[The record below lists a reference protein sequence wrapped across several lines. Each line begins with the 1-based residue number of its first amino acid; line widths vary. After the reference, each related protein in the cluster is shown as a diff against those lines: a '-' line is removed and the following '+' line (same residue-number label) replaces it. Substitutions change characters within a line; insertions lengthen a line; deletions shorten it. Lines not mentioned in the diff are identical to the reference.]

1 MRLLE
6 LRKKNKDEATG
17 LSVRL
22 RCRLHTDREDDGR
35 KTKREQIGVRCDQ
48 DYSTRTQSKIVKD
61 ECSRPGSFSF
71 VRPECNPLFPGPN
84 TGVRF
89 CRDGTSSLG
98 GCLFWSWYD
107 A

>member
-1 MRLLE
+1 MRVLE

-48 DYSTRTQSKIVKD
+48 DSTRTQSKIVKN
-61 ECSRPGSFSF
+61 EEGTTVLPG
-71 VRPECNPLFPGPN
+71 
-84 TGVRF
+84 T
-89 CRDGTSSLG
+89 
-98 GCLFWSWYD
+98 
-107 A
+107 